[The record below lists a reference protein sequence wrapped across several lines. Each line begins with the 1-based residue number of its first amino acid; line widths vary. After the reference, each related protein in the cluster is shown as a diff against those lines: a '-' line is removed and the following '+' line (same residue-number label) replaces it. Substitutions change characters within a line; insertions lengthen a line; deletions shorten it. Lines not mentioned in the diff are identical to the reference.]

1 MLDVI
6 PRFSFFKFFYS
17 IRKHK
22 GINVDTFLFILYSWG
37 KKNSLA
43 NIPNNA
49 NSYSRVIK
57 RCVHI
62 NIRTFGLIQL
72 RLSPSF
78 FSIISKHWERFV
90 LIWKDKKKK
99 WKFQWNILTSKTFSA
114 IRGIARG
121 RVSIVIGIEN
131 WHGFPDT
138 SRAIT
143 APYNYI
149 NAYSYRNSMEFR
161 ETRTRTIQRFVT
173 FPWQIRLFESSCC
186 VESHH
191 LRSGV
196 PSLTVKRAPNPIPAP
211 RSVITFP
218 F

>member
-1 MLDVI
+1 MRSYKYTNVRIDSAST
-6 PRFSFFKFFYS
+6 FSIFFLHHFE
-17 IRKHK
+17 
-22 GINVDTFLFILYSWG
+22 TL
-37 KKNSLA
+37 
-43 NIPNNA
+43 
-49 NSYSRVIK
+49 
-57 RCVHI
+57 
-62 NIRTFGLIQL
+62 RTFRIDL
-72 RLSPSF
+72 
-78 FSIISKHWERFV
+78 K
-90 LIWKDKKKK
+90 KKKK

-149 NAYSYRNSMEFR
+149 NAYSYRNSMEFT

-173 FPWQIRLFESSCC
+173 FPWQMRLFESSCC

-191 LRSGV
+191 LHSGV

>member
-1 MLDVI
+1 MLFHVFLFLNSSI
-6 PRFSFFKFFYS
+6 RN

-78 FSIISKHWERFV
+78 FSITSKHWKLFV
-90 LIWKDKKKK
+90 LIWRRKKSG
-99 WKFQWNILTSKTFSA
+99 NSNETFWLRKPFLQFNE
-114 IRGIARG
+114 RGIARG

-143 APYNYI
+143 APHNYI
-149 NAYSYRNSMEFR
+149 NAYSYRNSMEFT